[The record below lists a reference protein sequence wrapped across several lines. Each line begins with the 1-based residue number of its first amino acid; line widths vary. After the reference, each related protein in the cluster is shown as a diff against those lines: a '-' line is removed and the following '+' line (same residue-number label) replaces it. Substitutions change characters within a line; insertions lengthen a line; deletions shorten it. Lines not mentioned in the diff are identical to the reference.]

1 MEHSGVL
8 GIAQGWTPIRNFVA
22 PHSTQPST
30 HPVPPARC
38 ASASSMQSPPARADA
53 TRISILSAVLARPGA
68 RPRLTWRPD
77 QCTETKTMGQCDR
90 KQQPG
95 IGHQAVTIKGDL
107 DGVRLL
113 RW

>member
-1 MEHSGVL
+1 MDADSELRGAALHTAQHPPSPASALRVGVVNAVATGQGRRHQDQHLVSGV
-8 GIAQGWTPIRNFVA
+8 GTARRTAQVN
-22 PHSTQPST
+22 
-30 HPVPPARC
+30 
-38 ASASSMQSPPARADA
+38 
-53 TRISILSAVLARPGA
+53 LAA
-68 RPRLTWRPD
+68 D